1 MTWMWLYQVL
11 EWKSMG
17 GWIMD
22 KSSILFKISFYNE
35 RGCHSM
41 LWSETIGFVFKKKY
55 WQQSIGWMAENKTK
69 GK

>member
-1 MTWMWLYQVL
+1 
-11 EWKSMG
+11 
-17 GWIMD
+17 MD